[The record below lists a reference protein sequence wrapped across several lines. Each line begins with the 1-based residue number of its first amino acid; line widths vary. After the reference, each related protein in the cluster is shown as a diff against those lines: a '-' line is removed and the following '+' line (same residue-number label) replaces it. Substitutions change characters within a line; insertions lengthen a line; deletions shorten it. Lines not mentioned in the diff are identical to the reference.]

1 MINEQLIVYIDKTV
15 EKQKIFPINQYFMFA
30 ISKTFQ
36 RLRSGWII
44 GKYLLAMNVVS
55 KNVTKSYLMYFF
67 LVVQPYNYPIVS

>member
-1 MINEQLIVYIDKTV
+1 
-15 EKQKIFPINQYFMFA
+15 MFA

-36 RLRSGWII
+36 RLRSGWVI
-44 GKYLLAMNVVS
+44 GKCLLAMNVVS